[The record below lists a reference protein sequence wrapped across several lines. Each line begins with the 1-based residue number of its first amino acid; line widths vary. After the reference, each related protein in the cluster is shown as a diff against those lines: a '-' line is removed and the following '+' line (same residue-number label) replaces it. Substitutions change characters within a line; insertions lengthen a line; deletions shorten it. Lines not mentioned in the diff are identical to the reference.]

1 MLYIRQIE
9 NDLFFIRNLNKSENI
24 YASSWMRLVSTATPS
39 SGSFLGL
46 ATAVGGRLSGGLSS
60 GGFECIKMN
69 GSSATKSLKWR
80 QRNKT
85 NQLNQS
91 EMSVIRNLPA
101 QSSQA
106 ELNFHFVLH
115 DDAKIFFL
123 HRFCQTVMR
132 KTIWNRSRQQQL
144 IFG

>member
-69 GSSATKSLKWR
+69 GSSATKSLK
-80 QRNKT
+80 
-85 NQLNQS
+85 
-91 EMSVIRNLPA
+91 
-101 QSSQA
+101 
-106 ELNFHFVLH
+106 
-115 DDAKIFFL
+115 
-123 HRFCQTVMR
+123 
-132 KTIWNRSRQQQL
+132 
-144 IFG
+144 